1 MRHSKLEIDI
11 IKVSS
16 NKIKSSKGAGFTYLE
31 MLIVIAIIILF
42 ASFII
47 TYNHVSERQLILVKD
62 QAVILSALQKA
73 KANALAT
80 FSEAGISCGFGV
92 NFSSSTIPN
101 QIVIYKNTPLT
112 TSTNSLA
119 LCLAMDHSYQPTILS
134 STTEIIYLDKDIR
147 FKSVSS
153 TDIFFVPPDPTI
165 FIDNSSSTPA
175 STIEIETIDGL
186 ATKAVKVSNFGQITI
201 K

>member
-1 MRHSKLEIDI
+1 MVNSRFE
-11 IKVSS
+11 
-16 NKIKSSKGAGFTYLE
+16 NGGFTYLE
-31 MLIVIAIIILF
+31 MLIVIGIIVLF

-62 QAVILSALQKA
+62 QAIIVSALQKA
-73 KANALAT
+73 KSNALAT
-80 FSEAGISCGFGV
+80 FSEAGVSCGFGV
-92 NFSSSTIPN
+92 HFSSSTIPN
-101 QIVIYKNTPLT
+101 QLVIYKNTPQT

-119 LCLAMDHSYQPTILS
+119 LCLAMDHSYQPAVLS
-134 STTEIIYLDKDIR
+134 STTEIIYLDKTIR

-153 TDIFFVPPDPTI
+153 TDVFFVPPDPTI

-175 STIEIETIDGL
+175 SIIEIETIDGL